1 MDWLDLLAVQGTLKS
16 LLSGWGQ
23 QIPLPDGAGRRVL
36 LCAAFAH
43 LGPDALQ
50 EAEVETS
57 QKQ

>member
-1 MDWLDLLAVQGTLKS
+1 MDLLAVQGTLKS